1 MGYKSGKLFEVPI
14 GNNGKVTVTSLGERV
29 YMCTSTVRFYI
40 SSRLFRVAFTDSL
53 LQTSDV
59 ELCT

>member
-14 GNNGKVTVTSLGERV
+14 GNSGKVTVTSLGERV
-29 YMCTSTVRFYI
+29 YMRTSTIRFCMSY
-40 SSRLFRVAFTDSL
+40 RLALTDLL